1 MNKYRDAI
9 ASNLVYLRRKNNLT
23 QQELAIK
30 INYSDNAISRW
41 ERAEVTPT
49 IETLEIVA
57 DFYGVTVANLI
68 DERFSSK
75 DEKSE
80 SGIVLKRIFIALF
93 SISIVWLFAIISF
106 IYVEMFKDS
115 LGENARHAWLIFI
128 SALPISC
135 LLAYYFNR
143 LWGTKLLNLIIWS
156 IFVWTILAN
165 VYLYLLMISNQNF
178 WLIFILGAPAQLA
191 MILWYFIRR

>member
-156 IFVWTILAN
+156 IFVWTVLAN

>member
-49 IETLEIVA
+49 IETLEIVT

-80 SGIVLKRIFIALF
+80 SGIILKRIFIALF

-156 IFVWTILAN
+156 IFVWTVLAN

>member
-115 LGENARHAWLIFI
+115 LGDNARHAWLIFI
-128 SALPISC
+128 SAFPISC

-156 IFVWTILAN
+156 VFVWTVLTN

>member
-75 DEKSE
+75 DVKSE

-156 IFVWTILAN
+156 IFVWTVLAN